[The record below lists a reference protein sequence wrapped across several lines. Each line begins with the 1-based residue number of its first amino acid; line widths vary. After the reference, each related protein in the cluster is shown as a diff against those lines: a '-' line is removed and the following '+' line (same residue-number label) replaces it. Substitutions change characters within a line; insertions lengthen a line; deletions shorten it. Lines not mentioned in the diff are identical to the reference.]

1 MSKVKQ
7 NAPAKSVETVT
18 IRYDLFDLPTAQHK
32 AGLAGLILQIRH
44 MQEPNRKVASEAI
57 PDIVEIAPTFAT
69 IRFTEKSTQG
79 LLDGVYDAYTER
91 VQVKNKW
98 KDMKPT
104 EPPREIEETDPAT
117 GKVKRVTVFV
127 YEVVQPKGSFLR
139 QHLPEKMDRTKDWHK
154 LWRDM
159 LWNIPRG
166 RPTTRIPF
174 HQRHEGQHCREG
186 ADAWQELLAVERAR
200 QQNGFC
206 TKEVASSLWLGAQ
219 AFNAEGVPFRGRAE
233 QNLLLHFWPLAV
245 LIFVPQRIDNDGK
258 SEFAGYSLAI
268 PEVAHLEDFCDDYVE
283 VLHNLSTEIR
293 GFRPAEAIIDLPD
306 QAALE
311 FMANLT
317 RLAAHRTRKKGVHD
331 SVSSVE
337 FVNFLKIGN
346 NVKCTASGRVAP
358 KSLSL
363 EKYAAIAGAPHRPS
377 PYRNPLFRAALLL
390 GLLRTTND
398 RRWYQFMGPLL
409 VERPWS
415 FFVHADDSPWL
426 QRAFAADAAQK
437 FASEWERYEKER
449 KDNMTL
455 NEKKADGAVP
465 TGPDLALLVH
475 RLVRD
480 YVQRKAEDRSGHKWE
495 DFKDK
500 KKTDE
505 SGKTRI
511 DIPPAYTESKE
522 RIASSVF
529 LEMRSR
535 REQAFVEHFTRTF
548 CSIKQYL
555 PEREYQV
562 VAEALLKQP
571 DDVKTLTLLALS
583 ANS

>member
-1 MSKVKQ
+1 MSKVKK
-7 NAPAKSVETVT
+7 NAPAKKVESVT

-44 MQEPNRKVASEAI
+44 MQEPNRKVAPETI
-57 PDIVEIAPTFAT
+57 PDIVEITPTSAS
-69 IRFTEKSTQG
+69 IRFTEKSAQG
-79 LLDGVYDAYTER
+79 LLDDLYDACTER
-91 VQVKNKW
+91 VQVKSKW
-98 KDMKPT
+98 KDADLA
-104 EPPREIEETDPAT
+104 EPPCEIEETDPAT
-117 GKVKRVTVFV
+117 GKVKKITVFV
-127 YEVVQPKGSFLR
+127 YEVIQPKGSFLR
-139 QHLPEKMDRTKDWHK
+139 QHLPDKMDRAKDWHK

-174 HQRHEGQHCREG
+174 QQRHEGQHCREG

-200 QQNGFC
+200 QKNGFC
-206 TKEVASSLWLGAQ
+206 TKEVAGSLWLGAQ

-258 SEFAGYSLAI
+258 SEFAGYTLAI
-268 PEVAHLEDFCDDYVE
+268 PEVSHLENFCDDYVD
-283 VLHNLSTEIR
+283 VLHNLSTEVR
-293 GFRPAEAIIDLPD
+293 GFRPTDAIIDLPD

-317 RLAAHRTRKKGVHD
+317 RLAAHRTRKKTVHG
-331 SVSSVE
+331 SASSVE
-337 FVNFLKIGN
+337 FVNLVKIGN
-346 NVKCTASGRVAP
+346 NIKSTASGRVAP
-358 KSLSL
+358 NSSLL
-363 EKYAAIAGAPHRPS
+363 DGYLAIAGGGPNHPT

-390 GLLRTTND
+390 ALLRNQSD
-398 RRWYQFMGPLL
+398 RRWFEFMGPLL
-409 VERPWS
+409 VERPWP

-426 QRAFAADAAQK
+426 QRAFAADAAHK

-449 KDNMTL
+449 KDNMAL
-455 NEKKADGAVP
+455 NQQQSDGAAATP
-465 TGPDLALLVH
+465 ELPLLVH
-475 RLVRD
+475 RLVRE
-480 YVQRKAEDRSGHKWE
+480 YVQRKAEDKSGHKWE
-495 DFKDK
+495 DFRNK

-505 SGKTRI
+505 SGRTRI
-511 DIPPAYTESKE
+511 DVPPAYSEAKE
-522 RIASSVF
+522 KIALGVF

-535 REQAFVEHFTRTF
+535 REQDFVGHFTATF

>member
-1 MSKVKQ
+1 MGKVKK
-7 NAPAKSVETVT
+7 NKSAIVVENVT

-44 MQEPNRKVASEAI
+44 MQEANRKVPLETI
-57 PDIVEIAPTFAT
+57 PEIVEITPTSAT
-69 IRFTEKSTQG
+69 IRFTEKSVQG
-79 LLDGVYDAYTER
+79 LLDDLYDGCTER
-91 VQVKNKW
+91 VQVKTKW
-98 KDMKPT
+98 KDATPA

-117 GKVKRVTVFV
+117 GKVKKVTVFV
-127 YEVVQPKGSFLR
+127 YEVIQPRGSFLR
-139 QHLPEKMDRTKDWHK
+139 QHLPDKMDRAKDWHK

-166 RPTTRIPF
+166 KPTTRIPF
-174 HQRHEGQHCREG
+174 QQRHEGQNCREG
-186 ADAWQELLAVERAR
+186 KDTWQELLAVERAR
-200 QQNGFC
+200 QKNTFC

-233 QNLLLHFWPLAV
+233 QNLLLHFWPLTV

-258 SEFAGYSLAI
+258 SEFAGYTLAI
-268 PEVAHLEDFCDDYVE
+268 PEVAHLENFCDDYVG
-283 VLHNLSTEIR
+283 VLHNLGTEVR

-317 RLAAHRTRKKGVHD
+317 RLAAHRTRKKTVHD
-331 SVSSVE
+331 CVSSVE
-337 FVNFLKIGN
+337 FVNLVKIGN
-346 NVKCTASGRVAP
+346 NIKSTASGRVAP
-358 KSLSL
+358 RSSLL
-363 EKYAAIAGAPHRPS
+363 DGYLAIAGGPNRPT
-377 PYRNPLFRAALLL
+377 PYRNPLFRANLLLALLQS
-390 GLLRTTND
+390 
-398 RRWYQFMGPLL
+398 RRWYECMGPIL

-415 FFVHADDSPWL
+415 FFVHADDSSWL
-426 QRAFAADAAQK
+426 QRAFAADAAHK
-437 FASEWERYEKER
+437 FASEWERSEKER
-449 KDNMTL
+449 KENMSL
-455 NEKKADGAVP
+455 NEQKSDRAPPP
-465 TGPDLALLVH
+465 TPELPSLVH
-475 RLVRD
+475 RLVRE

-495 DFKDK
+495 DFKDN

-505 SGKTRI
+505 NGRTRI
-511 DIPPAYTESKE
+511 DIPPAYIEAKE
-522 RIASSVF
+522 KIALSVF

-535 REQAFVEHFTRTF
+535 REQDFVEHFTATF

-562 VAEALLKQP
+562 VAEALLTQP